1 MLTVVLGLG
10 SAFGY
15 VLHDFLMVKVV
26 RAVAVWTAMC
36 WSMGVGMLIL
46 VPAALVLYGLPSGS
60 AEWRAV
66 AFAVA
71 GGLCEA
77 AALAC
82 LLRGLVSGNL
92 SIVTPL
98 ASLAGGFVA
107 IVAVAGGEALS
118 TPALVGLPLAVAG
131 GLLASIEKA
140 PAEEVFG
147 LEDNG
152 APAPA
157 PEARAASGAA
167 VSAPGAETSRRTS
180 AEVPAADGASPAPAR
195 LARVSPP
202 ARGRRRTAGA
212 GWALISSLLFAVVVL
227 LLAQAA
233 ALPAVAIAAY
243 GRVGTMAVL
252 VPMAVLVSGLRLPR
266 PFVRR
271 CSVAGVGDAAG
282 FILFA
287 AAIGI
292 GPLAVA
298 SVVISQGG
306 TMAAILGYVLL
317 HERLSRVQ
325 YAGIALTCVAVTL
338 LATA

>member
-10 SAFGY
+10 SALGY

-46 VPAALVLYGLPSGS
+46 VPLALVLYGLPSGS
-60 AEWRAV
+60 AEWHAV

-82 LLRGLVSGNL
+82 LLRGLVTGNL

-107 IVAVAGGEALS
+107 IVAVAGGETLS

-131 GLLASIEKA
+131 GLLASVEQA

-147 LEDNG
+147 LEDDHASVDAG
-152 APAPA
+152 RSGGAEARGVTGAAAAPA
-157 PEARAASGAA
+157 GAA
-167 VSAPGAETSRRTS
+167 
-180 AEVPAADGASPAPAR
+180 APAR
-195 LARVSPP
+195 H
-202 ARGRRRTAGA
+202 RRSTAGA
-212 GWALISSLLFAVVVL
+212 GWALLSSLLFAVVVL
-227 LLAQAA
+227 LLAKAT
-233 ALPAVAIAAY
+233 ALPSVAIAAY

-252 VPMAVLVSGLRLPR
+252 VPVALLVSGVRPPR

-287 AAIGI
+287 AAISI

-317 HERLSRVQ
+317 RERLSRVQ
-325 YAGIALTCVAVTL
+325 YVGIALTCAAVTL